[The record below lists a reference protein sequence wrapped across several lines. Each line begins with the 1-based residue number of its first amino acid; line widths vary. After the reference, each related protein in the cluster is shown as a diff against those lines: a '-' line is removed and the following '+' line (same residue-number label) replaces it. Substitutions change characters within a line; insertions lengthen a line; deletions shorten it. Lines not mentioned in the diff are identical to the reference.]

1 MASSAE
7 NRTASGSEVAA
18 GSGPPLLGIRRAV
31 VRARVGQKDLVLPL
45 SMRRKLRLSVEV
57 LVTYTRVRWWLR
69 RHEVREVVRRLRDG
83 QSVMQ
88 PASPESAPGQAEYES
103 ALRLG
108 RAASRTLRLLP
119 TDGRCLMRSLVLTG
133 LLARRGISSTLIIG
147 VRPEPEFS
155 AHAWVEHG
163 GRPLL
168 PSGGSDYYGRLA
180 EM

>member
-1 MASSAE
+1 M
-7 NRTASGSEVAA
+7 
-18 GSGPPLLGIRRAV
+18 
-31 VRARVGQKDLVLPL
+31 
-45 SMRRKLRLSVEV
+45 
-57 LVTYTRVRWWLR
+57 TYTRVRWWLW

-83 QSVMQ
+83 PVGMQ

-168 PSGGSDYYGRLA
+168 PSGGSDHYGRLA